1 MSGGRGTG
9 SRRLCLRKSPD
20 GLPAAPGAAFVFQ
33 KAFKKLPLL
42 SGWVYLAAG
51 ADIVVAAVQTGLA
64 KRVWKRMERLLVRRM
79 GEKAPDL
86 PSILS
91 DFRHSTGIGMGL
103 AHLVL
108 ILAIRLLRGAV
119 LFVLALCLG
128 LNVSF
133 WLMLACRSM
142 VVLVDIVP
150 ISIIGLGNREA
161 LLLLILPL

>member
-1 MSGGRGTG
+1 
-9 SRRLCLRKSPD
+9 
-20 GLPAAPGAAFVFQ
+20 
-33 KAFKKLPLL
+33 
-42 SGWVYLAAG
+42 
-51 ADIVVAAVQTGLA
+51 
-64 KRVWKRMERLLVRRM
+64 MERLLVRRM